1 MMDDTNVTKEE
12 IKATKA
18 VLDALA
24 ELPREMARRVIASV
38 STLLGMQQ
46 PQNPK
51 VSSTI
56 SGASGPMSR
65 GSAVAVKADEF
76 EDLASLSA
84 AARPS
89 DGPEK
94 ALVVAYW
101 KQVREQLP
109 EWTAQVVNTE
119 LKHMGERLPN
129 ITGTFNLLRERKPAL
144 VVQLKKSGNTRQAR
158 KQYKLTSAGIKEVEN
173 MLARS
178 EDAGA

>member
-12 IKATKA
+12 IEATKA

-38 STLLGMQQ
+38 STLLGMPQ

-65 GSAVAVKADEF
+65 DSDVAVKADEF
-76 EDLASLSA
+76 EDLASLFA

-89 DGPEK
+89 DGPEN
-94 ALVVAYW
+94 ALVVAY
-101 KQVREQLP
+101 
-109 EWTAQVVNTE
+109 
-119 LKHMGERLPN
+119 
-129 ITGTFNLLRERKPAL
+129 
-144 VVQLKKSGNTRQAR
+144 
-158 KQYKLTSAGIKEVEN
+158 
-173 MLARS
+173 
-178 EDAGA
+178 